1 MPDADLG
8 KLKQEEYR
16 LRLAA
21 GLLRREVFALSDP
34 NSYPQLID
42 RLEAAEETLSAVE
55 KRYAQALSADNTT
68 GLLLD
73 NSHSSNLLG
82 AETTGLEVTV
92 FQRMASIP
100 TAIVHLFDPQDNPLV
115 TMTVRNA
122 GEQRTRRLRLYSYIE
137 GYSAQ
142 AVDTLELAPR
152 QQREVNQLPV
162 LFPAEARSVTEL
174 TRASLNL
181 LVEDLDG
188 GVELHRSL
196 PVWLLSRNS
205 APLAVRDPQTGG
217 WNDLSVYFGAFV
229 TPNSPA
235 VMRFLRLAA
244 DHHPERQLGGYQGE
258 PPVVEPQV
266 RAAFDALRTESRITY
281 VNSVLEFNPEQ
292 GFATQR
298 VRLPRESLEER
309 QANCIDGVVL
319 FASLLES
326 MSLSPA
332 IVVIPGHALLAWET
346 WEDSNEWRFLETT
359 MINSHNFEEAV
370 ASGEATAGR
379 YRALAERTGSPQYF
393 RLHPLRELRGVRNI
407 TPLE

>member
-1 MPDADLG
+1 MPDNDLG
-8 KLKQEEYR
+8 QLRQAEYR
-16 LRLAA
+16 LRLTA
-21 GLLRREVFALSDP
+21 GLRRREVFALTDP
-34 NSYPQLID
+34 NSDAELVA
-42 RLEAAEETLSAVE
+42 RLEAAELALSGVE
-55 KRYAQALSADNTT
+55 QRYAQAIAADQTT

-73 NSHSSNLLG
+73 NTRSSNLLG

-92 FQRMASIP
+92 FQRLASIP
-100 TAIVHLFDPQDNPLV
+100 TAIVHLFDPQQHPLV
-115 TMTVRNA
+115 TIKVRNA
-122 GEQRTRRLRLYSYIE
+122 GDQRTRRLRLFSYIE

-162 LFPAEARSVTEL
+162 LFPAQARDLTEL

-188 GVELHRSL
+188 GVELHTSL

-205 APLAVRDPQTGG
+205 APLAMRDPHTGG
-217 WNDLSVYFGAFV
+217 WNDLSMYFGAFV

-235 VMRFLRLAA
+235 VMRFLRLTAE
-244 DHHPERQLGGYQGE
+244 HHPERRLVGYQGE
-258 PPVVEPQV
+258 PQVVEPQV
-266 RAAFDALRTESRITY
+266 QAAYDALQTESRITY

-332 IVVIPGHALLAWET
+332 ILVVPGHALLGWET
-346 WEDSNEWRFLETT
+346 WEASGEWRFLETT
-359 MINSHNFEEAV
+359 MINSHTFA
-370 ASGEATAGR
+370 EATASGQATAER
-379 YRALAERTGSPQYF
+379 YRALAERTGGAHYF
-393 RLHPLRELRGVRNI
+393 RLHPLRELRGVRHV

>member
-1 MPDADLG
+1 MPETDLD
-8 KLKQEEYR
+8 KLRQDDYR

-21 GLLRREVFALSDP
+21 ELLRREVFAQSDP
-34 NSYPQLID
+34 NSYPELIK
-42 RLEAAEETLSAVE
+42 RLEAAELELSEVE
-55 KRYAQALSADNTT
+55 KRFADALQADNTT

-73 NSHSSNLLG
+73 NTHSSNLLG

-92 FQRMASIP
+92 YLRMASIP
-100 TAIVHLFDPQDNPLV
+100 TAIVHLFDPQDHPLV
-115 TMTVRNA
+115 SITVRNA
-122 GEQRTRRLRLYSYIE
+122 DEQRTRRLRLYSFIE

-152 QQREVNQLPV
+152 QERQIHQLPI
-162 LFPAEARSVTEL
+162 LFPAQARGITEL

-181 LVEDLDG
+181 LVEDLEG
-188 GVELHRSL
+188 GIELHRSL

-217 WNDLSVYFGAFV
+217 WNDLSIYFAAFV

-244 DHHPERQLGGYQGE
+244 EHHPGRQLVGYQGDPE
-258 PPVVEPQV
+258 VVETQV
-266 RAAFDALRTESRITY
+266 RAAFDALKTESRITY

-332 IVVIPGHALLAWET
+332 IVVVPGHALLAWET
-346 WEDSNEWRFLETT
+346 WEHSGEWRYLETT
-359 MINSHNFEEAV
+359 MINSHNFQEAV
-370 ASGEATAGR
+370 ASGQQTAER
-379 YRALAERTGSPQYF
+379 YQALAERSGSPQYF